1 MNQEKPCLECNRISP
16 KEIMIPSTKTN
27 SYGDEIQNGYLC
39 RACFRKRVENRSKI
53 LLAASIGFGLFSLI
67 LILIIP
73 LYLLVIQLYIE
84 ENFRY
89 IIETYLSWAALM
101 AIISFIMY
109 YVRKR
114 EFNKSEMLL
123 KRS

>member
-1 MNQEKPCLECNRISP
+1 MNQEKPCLECNRTFP

-27 SYGDEIQNGYLC
+27 SYGDKIQKGYLC

-53 LLAASIGFGLFSLI
+53 LLVAAIGFGLFSLI

-114 EFNKSEMLL
+114 EFKKMEMLL
-123 KRS
+123 KSS